1 MEETLLNRA
10 PERWPDDGPFIQ
22 AASSLERAGRI
33 EELIRLLE
41 ARVREVPIPSE
52 AGRVLTRA
60 GELTRDRIK
69 DLGRAEDFF
78 RRALLYTPGSKEA
91 LKSLLLLLDQK
102 QDYPALAELLEVIA
116 VSATG
121 PERAALLLKAADLY
135 EHKLQRKERAIL
147 CCQQAS
153 HADPTARPAFRRCR
167 QLFLSDHRFRPAFDS
182 LERER
187 AALGSG
193 GLADDYAA
201 LAENLADD
209 PVEHA
214 LAQTAARIAQEIQP
228 GNPRAEKVLRALKQ
242 FDLSWRDRVRL
253 LRTASLEERD
263 RKNAARLSLG
273 VAKLFA
279 WCDSAARNK
288 VKEAL
293 DRSLLLWPGMPAAL
307 DFVERLAAKENDF
320 PGAIRSLEGMALE
333 LKDKGVQSQ
342 LWTRAGLLRLKLDDR
357 AGALADLEKAIEAD
371 PSRSEAIGFAA
382 ELLIENGG
390 AAEAFSV
397 YERHLN
403 TLIDRRSQI
412 DVRMWLAELG
422 IGLGRAEART
432 HLEAVLR
439 LDRTNTRAAWRL
451 ANLLVEAGDDQA
463 LEPVLELALLAGAP
477 SAERLKLAL
486 SAADLFEK
494 KGDPGRAFAALARAF
509 FAHPDQPQ
517 IASAMVESAGR
528 SGPMA
533 EITRSLQRAAKL
545 ASEPASTEIKRAL
558 ADLLQRSA
566 AAQAAPPRAEPSP
579 PVLKPQ
585 ASNVAEVSPG
595 SEVENLER
603 SVSMMLADSRWEEA
617 AGIIQ
622 TLISRLPG
630 EQGGLV
636 RSRWKL
642 KLARLYG
649 ERLSRPDQ
657 AVALLLQL
665 LDTEVAPEV
674 LPTLERLASQGVR
687 PSEISG
693 ALARYHAQAG
703 NHQRQVAALLIGL
716 SSATAPGARKDTLQT
731 LAEIHEKHLAD
742 TGAAFGFLV
751 QALSI
756 DPADPNLRTS
766 AIRLARDLSAQAEL
780 ARTLAACTS
789 KAEGK
794 NPALDLLRVSADLF
808 EEAGAVDEA
817 LASLRAAL
825 ERSAD
830 DPQIL
835 TRMCELYRKAGRL
848 AECDQVLRRRILV
861 GEDEEKAGLYLQLAE
876 LNADVS
882 PGEAA
887 QALQEAIKAGAS
899 ESENLPWLCE
909 LLERAGRTDELSQA
923 LSRGIALATTAGDKD
938 GAARLSLKRAKLSEG
953 SSGDRAE
960 AVRNYADILGHR
972 PSDPDALA
980 ALEALLKDAQCREEA
995 ARALVP
1001 AYEATKDHR
1010 KLVTTLDIIAQ
1021 SSTDKL
1027 EQVLALKRA
1036 AHIYSYQLRQP
1047 ELAFAALARALRASP
1062 VDAVIR
1068 SAARQAAE
1076 EADVLGSYVEVLS
1089 EMVEEDIGSARV
1101 VLHRELAE
1109 LAEKQL
1115 GNRTGA
1121 IRHWREVLRLEPS
1134 DLDALRALQ
1143 RLHRLAEEWGPL
1155 AEVLERLAQLLP
1167 DDAEKLSLWRETA
1180 ALCEQ
1185 RLLDKQRAAS
1195 VWREVGLKDPSDRE
1209 AAMALERLCEEL
1221 DRPEDLQLA
1230 LGLRISQEGQ
1240 SPAGREAAFRLAQLR
1255 QQMGD
1260 GSGALQRYQEILA
1273 ADPSHSGTRAALEDW
1288 ARLGVTGS
1296 VPALEILDPVLARS
1310 GDHVRRIELRELR
1323 MASAQPEEKARLA
1336 TEIRTIYEREMR
1348 QPDLA
1353 FRAALK
1359 AFATGVDR
1367 EAARIELERL
1377 ARATGAHDD
1386 LADAYESA
1394 AEALPS
1400 GDEGAVPL
1408 LRRGAELRE
1417 HLGQAAQAIHLWR
1430 TLLEHLPT
1438 DREALEHLGNLYE
1451 RAKNARGLSEVLAR
1465 KAEHAQAP
1473 DEKQALLLKAG
1484 AAYEAAGED
1493 GSAIEAFRAALGIAK
1508 TVAALEALDRL
1519 YGKNSRAAEH
1529 IDVLVQ
1535 LAETTPDP
1543 SARRVYLLRRAQL
1556 LETEGQPD
1564 EALTV
1569 YQKVL
1574 ELSATDGGA
1583 MTGLER
1589 LLNIDSTKVESARLL
1604 EPIYRQIKDLH
1615 KLATAIEIRISSVT
1629 SGERFAAI
1637 QELANLRELMG
1648 EKTLALGWRLR
1659 AFRDEPENDGAR
1671 EDLERLAVETSSFEE
1686 LTSAY
1691 EEQLGRGVND
1701 ALALVFWRRLA
1712 TLYGDRL
1719 AQVEPAIRAWE
1730 EVAKR
1735 EPENQ
1740 QPLESLARLYRQT
1753 RAFAELAEVMKR
1765 QIALEPNARKQV
1777 SYLFELG
1784 RLAEEGLSDRA
1795 MAASAYAQILQRE
1808 PAEANALKLLER
1820 ILSQSERWPELA
1832 SLIEREIELAE
1843 QRGAQEEA
1851 FDLRVRLGRLKLSRL
1866 SDPKGALDAFV
1877 EVLRMR
1883 AGHLGAVA
1891 ALEEIARSDSPL
1903 RSEAAA
1909 ALEPVFA
1916 SAGDY
1921 LRLVQMLE
1929 ARASVEPVPKD
1940 RVALLRRIAEVYAG
1954 EMKNPEMAFVAAT
1967 RALRELPDEAS
1978 MELCLKLFEPAEAAE
1993 DLVAL
1998 LDEIAAKAVDDGAR
2012 TLLYRTLARLQ
2023 LRQRALPAAVGSW
2036 NKVLELQPADEEALD
2051 SMARLYAQLGRA
2063 RELLDILQRQLAATD
2078 EPNRR
2083 ALFLLQIGT
2092 LQDEHLKDSQ
2102 GALATLR
2109 RLLELRPDDPAALE
2123 RMDLLTQK
2131 LQRWPE
2137 LADVLA
2143 RRIKLEGEGASPDL
2157 KFRLAGVR
2165 ESRLMDKQGAI
2176 QLYTEILGARP
2187 DHADTLARLSA
2198 IVQREP
2204 QSQVAVDALLQALRL
2219 AQDRPK
2225 LTEVIELRVGAAP
2238 DFGERKGLLLEL
2250 AEIRK
2255 DQGEPELEY
2264 LALFR
2269 AFKEDPNDGALRA
2282 RLESAAQAA
2291 AMHEEIAHA
2300 YEEQLPRIA
2309 AAEDAA
2315 EVCVRLTALFEE
2327 KLGNLERAVLYA
2339 EKARDLDPKLAGRV
2353 LPVLERLYTQLGKPE
2368 ERAGILEALAERA
2381 QDSKEKVELLFRL
2394 GQIAQEQL
2402 GHSNRAIETYE
2413 RVLELEKNH
2422 LPTAAHLEQLYEA
2435 AGNNDKLYAVLRLQ
2449 RESATGAERERILSK
2464 MAHVSSEGLSDVGQ
2478 SIDLYRELLAK
2489 NPHNDRAFASLE
2501 ELLERDQ
2508 RFEELK
2514 DLLVGRVR
2522 QAIEPREL
2530 ARANDKLGRVLHL
2543 KLGQPEEAVAH
2554 FKAALERDPRH
2565 KPALESLRDVYEQ
2578 LGRKEDLIAVLRRLL
2593 ALQED
2598 SEGVKAV
2605 RIRLAELLGEMGRRE
2620 EALDACR
2627 RALEIEPHRIGDLN
2641 RVYQIFAALKAHPDA
2656 VRALELRAEVEL
2668 ACEERDSAVATL
2680 FEISEL
2686 WRGLARKPENA
2697 GAPLLKVL
2705 ELDPANR
2712 TAYEKARDLFG
2723 EVSDWRAQAD
2733 LFERYLPQVVTD
2745 EEKIALLRSL
2755 AQIREQKLGQKDSAF
2770 LAICRALQLD
2780 PSDDGLR
2787 EEVERLADA
2796 AGSHEE
2802 LAAVYEQV
2810 AEELP
2815 RGPLAESIYLA
2826 LARVQDLKL
2835 DDAAGAEA
2843 SLRNVLETNPNHVVA
2858 LESLAQMFARRGRDQ
2873 DYIITLE
2880 HKVEA
2885 TGSVEERKRLLHEI
2899 ARVYEERLSDP
2910 GEAAGALIRALDLEP
2925 SAETFDLLI
2934 AFFKR
2939 QGAWVDVAHTLAR
2952 SRDLATTPEERA
2964 RVQVEIAQ
2972 VYERELEQDDP
2983 AAAAYQEALEL
2994 DPNNPDALEALE
3006 RLYTKLDR
3014 PAELLSIYDRQLE
3027 LSSDYRERVSVLFK
3041 SAAIWEDKFQNL
3053 ANADACI
3060 EGVLATDPQN
3070 LQAIKGLERL
3080 RRAEG
3085 RWEDLVSVLDR
3096 HLQLCTSAEERS
3108 ALSVA
3113 IGQVFHQQLK
3123 QVDRAAKHF
3132 DRALEISPQNLEA
3145 MHALGTLYERSG
3157 NWPFAL
3163 EMLQREAQVI
3173 GTSPEAADLHYR
3185 MGKIQEEMLL
3195 DVPSGKACYLE
3206 ALRIL
3211 PSHLPSI
3218 GALKEVYQAEGD
3230 WDSFERSL
3238 VDEAQY
3244 TEEPEAK
3251 SKAAIEVAHH
3261 FAEKREDLEAA
3272 GQWYEEALRLVPS
3285 SFEAAQRLA
3294 DIYVGRENW
3303 NRSERMLEIVIARMT
3318 EGLAAG
3324 HDDAGVKELCR
3335 QLYRLGYVAEK
3346 LGDAERALGAY
3357 EQAYRHDA
3365 TYLPALEGLGHLL
3378 VKAGRLEEALK
3389 VYQTILIHHREDLT
3403 DLEVVEI
3410 YWQLGDIHSSLQ
3422 QSDRAQN
3429 HYEKALSIDP
3439 GHEPS
3444 LRALVQLADAAG
3456 RFDKAAEYRQSLIK
3470 VVDGDDKFE
3479 VCVDLGAVAREKL
3492 SDAHMAIDAYLG
3504 AHRIKPDSLPVMDA
3518 LYVLYR
3524 ETRQGPRAAEILERM
3539 LAQAE
3544 LKQDPQRAKR
3554 VCFALGEI
3562 RRDELNEVESAVA
3575 AFNAALDLDHRFV
3588 EAFSAIETLLSAQKQ
3603 WKMLEEN
3610 YVRMIQRVPKT
3621 DDTHLARMGLWR
3633 ALGDLYLK
3641 VIKNADSALMAYQV
3655 AAAGLPDDAEVQ
3667 QTYAEL
3673 AAQKPGSEDVA
3684 VAAYRRAL
3692 PTTSRPAKIC
3702 SALAEL
3708 GARRKDYD
3716 LAYLAAQAVQGFFG
3730 DPGPGEQEILTKL
3743 TPYAKK
3749 REVAQHPLNDRLWK
3763 MNLLHPKIRGAIG
3776 ELMAILL
3783 DQVGHHLAVPLSQ
3796 YQVNPK
3802 KHRIDVP
3809 TAQEYQIH
3817 HYRYVA
3823 RLLGMETVELYSPFL
3838 VATRERLNKKSN
3850 EPAPEPMVGVEICQ
3864 THPVCLKVGGKFF
3877 SEPSQREVY
3886 YLLGRTLALLRPEIA
3901 LSQRIAP
3908 ARLEALFQA
3917 ALSLSVPNLRFTV
3930 DRQAIDA
3937 ERSFLARNLTEPAR
3951 VALDRASREYL
3962 RAGEHTSLNDYLHGV
3977 ELTASRTGLFVAGE
3991 VEPVKKMVLGETGAA
4006 HRVDSSAK
4014 IRDLIVFVVSDD
4026 LQALRSAVGNR
4037 VEVQL
4042 RR

>member
-1 MEETLLNRA
+1 MEENLLNRA

-102 QDYPALAELLEVIA
+102 QDYPALAELLEVMA

-187 AALGSG
+187 AALGSA

-293 DRSLLLWPGMPAAL
+293 DRSFLLWPGMPAAL

-342 LWTRAGLLRLKLDDR
+342 LWTRAALLRLKLDDR
-357 AGALADLEKAIEAD
+357 AGALADFEKAIEAD

-451 ANLLVEAGDDQA
+451 ANLLVETGDAQA

-585 ASNVAEVSPG
+585 ASNAAEVSPG
-595 SEVENLER
+595 SELENLER
-603 SVSMMLADSRWEEA
+603 SVSMMLAASRWEEA

-636 RSRWKL
+636 PGRWKL

-693 ALARYHAQAG
+693 ALARHHAQAG

-808 EEAGAVDEA
+808 EEAGAIDEA
-817 LASLRAAL
+817 LASLRSAL

-835 TRMCELYRKAGRL
+835 TRMSELYRKAGRL
-848 AECDQVLRRRILV
+848 AECDQVLRRRILI
-861 GEDEEKAGLYLQLAE
+861 GEDEEKAGLYLQLAQ
-876 LNADVS
+876 LNADLS

-960 AVRNYADILGHR
+960 AVRNYADILSHR

-1027 EQVLALKRA
+1027 ERVLALKRA

-1062 VDAVIR
+1062 ADAVIR

-1076 EADVLGSYVEVLS
+1076 EADVLDSYLEVLS
-1089 EMVEEDIGSARV
+1089 EMVEEDIGPARV

-1121 IRHWREVLRLEPS
+1121 IRHWREVLRLEPG

-1167 DDAEKLSLWRETA
+1167 DGAEKLALWRETA

-1221 DRPEDLQLA
+1221 DRPEDLQFA
-1230 LGLRISQEGQ
+1230 LGLRVSQEGPT
-1240 SPAGREAAFRLAQLR
+1240 PAGREAAFRLAQLR

-1288 ARLGVTGS
+1288 ARLGVAGS

-1377 ARATGAHDD
+1377 ARATGAHDG

-1394 AEALPS
+1394 AEALPP
-1400 GDEGAVPL
+1400 GDEGVVPL

-1417 HLGQAAQAIHLWR
+1417 HLGQAAKAIHLWR
-1430 TLLEHLPT
+1430 TLLEHLPK

-1508 TVAALEALDRL
+1508 TIPGLEALDRL
-1519 YGKNSRAAEH
+1519 YGKTGRGAEQ
-1529 IDVLVQ
+1529 IDVLDE
-1535 LAETTPDP
+1535 LAQTTPDP

-1556 LETEGQPD
+1556 FESEGQPA
-1564 EALTV
+1564 EALGA

-1574 ELSATDGGA
+1574 ELSAADGGA
-1583 MTGLER
+1583 MAGLER
-1589 LLNIDSTKVESARLL
+1589 LLNDASTKVESARLL
-1604 EPIYRQIKDLH
+1604 EPIYRQIKDLK
-1615 KLATAIEIRISSVT
+1615 KLAAAIEIRVSSAGA
-1629 SGERFAAI
+1629 GERFAAI
-1637 QELANLRELMG
+1637 QEVANLRELMG
-1648 EKTLALGWRLR
+1648 EKPLALEWRLR
-1659 AFRDEPENDGAR
+1659 AFREEPENDGAR
-1671 EDLERLAVETSSFEE
+1671 EELERLAVETSSFEE
-1686 LTSAY
+1686 LAAAY
-1691 EEQLGRGVND
+1691 EEQLGRGVSD
-1701 ALALVFWRRLA
+1701 ALALVLWRRLA

-1735 EPENQ
+1735 EPENP

-1795 MAASAYAQILQRE
+1795 MAASAYVQILERE
-1808 PAEANALKLLER
+1808 PAEANALKFLER

-1832 SLIEREIELAE
+1832 ALIEREIELAE

-1916 SAGDY
+1916 RAGDY

-1967 RALRELPDEAS
+1967 RALREVPDEAS

-2023 LRQRALPAAVGSW
+2023 LRQRALPAAVESW

-2078 EPNRR
+2078 EPSRR

-2176 QLYTEILGARP
+2176 QLYAEILGARP

-2204 QSQVAVDALLQALRL
+2204 QSQVAVNALLQALRL
-2219 AQDRPK
+2219 AQDWPK
-2225 LTEVIELRVGAAP
+2225 LTEVIELRAGAAP
-2238 DFGERKGLLLEL
+2238 DFGERKALLLEL

-2255 DQGEPELEY
+2255 AQGEPELEY

-2291 AMHEEIAHA
+2291 EMHEEIAHA

-2327 KLGNLERAVLYA
+2327 ELGNLERAVLYA

-2402 GHSNRAIETYE
+2402 GNSNRAIETYE
-2413 RVLELEKNH
+2413 RLLELEKNH

-2489 NPHNDRAFASLE
+2489 NPRNDRAFASLE

-2565 KPALESLRDVYEQ
+2565 KPALESLRALYEE

-2686 WRGLARKPENA
+2686 WRGPARKPENA
-2697 GAPLLKVL
+2697 GAPLLKIL

-2723 EVSDWRAQAD
+2723 ELSDWRAQAD

-2843 SLRNVLETNPNHVVA
+2843 SLRNVLETNPNHAVA

-2952 SRDLATTPEERA
+2952 SRDLASTPEERA

-3060 EGVLATDPQN
+3060 EGVLAIDPQN
-3070 LQAIKGLERL
+3070 LQAIKSLERL

-3096 HLQLCTSAEERS
+3096 HLQLCTSPEEQS

-3173 GTSPEAADLHYR
+3173 GSSAEAADLHYR

-3195 DVPSGKACYLE
+3195 DVPSGKACYKE

-3218 GALKEVYQAEGD
+3218 GALKKIYQAEGD

-3238 VDEAQY
+3238 VDEAEY
-3244 TEEPEAK
+3244 SEEPEAK

-3294 DIYVGRENW
+3294 DIYVGQEDW

-3318 EGLAAG
+3318 EGLAPG

-3346 LGDAERALGAY
+3346 LGDAERALSAY
-3357 EQAYRHDA
+3357 ERAYRHDA

-3378 VKAGRLEEALK
+3378 VKAGRLEEGLR

-3470 VVDGDDKFE
+3470 VVDGDPKFE
-3479 VCVDLGAVAREKL
+3479 VCVELGAVAREKL

-3562 RRDELNEVESAVA
+3562 RRDELNEVEGAVA

-3621 DDTHLARMGLWR
+3621 DETHLARMGLWR

-3937 ERSFLARNLTEPAR
+3937 ERSFLARNLAEPAR

-3962 RAGEHTSLNDYLHGV
+3962 RAGEHTSLNDYLQGV

-4006 HRVDSSAK
+4006 HRVGSSAK